1 MIWHPMSLP
10 GCACVDFSNIV
21 SDMRLQDIAEGDIH
35 GAVVEVREAFGDF
48 VALDPHHFYIPI
60 TQTYMAL
67 APMNLDFGA
76 SSDMVDRITEGIAS
90 VMLSYRQRFV
100 IRFQAASEVA
110 GRVASSLHQLTQQD
124 QRELFDFGSRDGQYP
139 ILLLLDR
146 KQDPV
151 TPLLSQWTYQAMIHQ
166 VLGIRDNIVQ
176 LPPDAL
182 ATPRHDGASTDEFV
196 VSSAQDGFFKKN
208 MYANFG
214 DVGMAIKN
222 LVDQVSSDHKT
233 AKGFDSINDIAEFVE
248 HLPETTQQQGMTA
261 KHVSIMS
268 ALSREVEE
276 RSLMTVSGVEQDV
289 SCQASSPVGHYEAV
303 SLLLRNPSI
312 APSDKA
318 KLVLLYALRY
328 DEEAPQQTSSLFGAM
343 EGICDGILL
352 DTMRYIRKTWSTQGK
367 TLDLFSDKTLSSRFA
382 SLAKQH
388 LKGVENVYTQHKP
401 AFMSVLEK
409 AAKGRLPTSE
419 YPFVKETEAA
429 KAQTKGSRLII
440 AFIIGGSTYEEAKS
454 VWEMNSGSSEHSVP
468 GVHVILGSTGVQSS
482 DSFMQ
487 DLSEVRR
494 LEMYKTSRR

>member
-1 MIWHPMSLP
+1 
-10 GCACVDFSNIV
+10 
-21 SDMRLQDIAEGDIH
+21 
-35 GAVVEVREAFGDF
+35 
-48 VALDPHHFYIPI
+48 
-60 TQTYMAL
+60 
-67 APMNLDFGA
+67 
-76 SSDMVDRITEGIAS
+76 
-90 VMLSYRQRFV
+90 
-100 IRFQAASEVA
+100 
-110 GRVASSLHQLTQQD
+110 
-124 QRELFDFGSRDGQYP
+124 
-139 ILLLLDR
+139 
-146 KQDPV
+146 
-151 TPLLSQWTYQAMIHQ
+151 
-166 VLGIRDNIVQ
+166 
-176 LPPDAL
+176 
-182 ATPRHDGASTDEFV
+182 
-196 VSSAQDGFFKKN
+196 
-208 MYANFG
+208 
-214 DVGMAIKN
+214 
-222 LVDQVSSDHKT
+222 
-233 AKGFDSINDIAEFVE
+233 
-248 HLPETTQQQGMTA
+248 MTA

-343 EGICDGILL
+343 EGICDGMLL
-352 DTMRYIRKTWSTQGK
+352 DTMRTSERPGP
-367 TLDLFSDKTLSSRFA
+367 LR
-382 SLAKQH
+382 AKPWTSFLTKPSPH
-388 LKGVENVYTQHKP
+388 DSPVSKATPKGVENVYTQHKP

-440 AFIIGGSTYEEAKS
+440 ALLSAVQRMRSQICMGNELGFLGTFCARSPCNP
-454 VWEMNSGSSEHSVP
+454 WEHRRSKH
-468 GVHVILGSTGVQSS
+468 